1 MNLIFRKFSPLYCL
15 CIIAGCLIFTSCEDV
30 VRRLDDKYRPV
41 EPELM
46 RSVTVITDGI
56 DSSGVPLRLT
66 NLDIADL
73 ELKATDAG
81 GAAVPFTPKLEADKT
96 HEGLAYIRI
105 PPNGNPTTEFSV
117 TVDIC
122 SKADG
127 TVYASHTFTAD
138 TFPWRVFKVDG
149 ETYKF
154 EQAKMFHFD
163 QNRGNFGAGSGSAV
177 VVLFTGNNDES
188 KDVNEKGTTVTICDQ
203 NTANQ
208 RGTGL
213 TFCYSNSADSL
224 FRANTW
230 DYVEIKFK
238 SAADQTPQFA
248 LLGESD
254 SGRFGYWYSKG
265 FVGVVFKT
273 THEPAWKEVAEQLL
287 SKENIDKKDE
297 ESLLSNTNVSYV
309 FFYQINNT
317 VYACTGGY
325 GSNYISKFVTKNFG
339 LYFSIISRKGQECGF
354 L

>member
-154 EQAKMFHFD
+154 ELKKLYHCD
-163 QNRGNFGAGSGSAV
+163 GGSGNPE
-177 VVLFTGNNDES
+177 NNSPTYEGEEMTF
-188 KDVNEKGTTVTICDQ
+188 KDSIMTLEDKQNKDRAGTTVVCKH
-203 NTANQ
+203 
-208 RGTGL
+208 TGN
-213 TFCYSNSADSL
+213 FVNNGY
-224 FRANTW
+224 
-230 DYVEIKFK
+230 DYFEIKFR
-238 SAADQTPQFA
+238 SAANVASVIKLTGSSSFTFTYDSGA
-248 LLGESD
+248 LLATGGSGLPADKLNYDDSSSD
-254 SGRFGYWYSKG
+254 WVTLGFWNSATDDKCLFVED
-265 FVGVVFKT
+265 FVGT
-273 THEPAWKEVAEQLL
+273 AGTATAAYLT
-287 SKENIDKKDE
+287 
-297 ESLLSNTNVSYV
+297 SNTSHNGGIGFASFNVDSDDDSPTEVDYV
-309 FFYQINNT
+309 AFFKR
-317 VYACTGGY
+317 V
-325 GSNYISKFVTKNFG
+325 S
-339 LYFSIISRKGQECGF
+339 E
-354 L
+354 

>member
-1 MNLIFRKFSPLYCL
+1 MYRKKKNTVFLVASCILIV
-15 CIIAGCLIFTSCEDV
+15 IFTSCEDV

-46 RSVTVITDGI
+46 RSVTIITDGI

-81 GAAVPFTPKLEADKT
+81 GAAVPFTPRLEADKT

-154 EQAKMFHFD
+154 ELKKMYHCD
-163 QNRGNFGAGSGSAV
+163 GGSGNPENNSPTYEGEEMTFKDSIMTLEDMKMENEIMAPGAGTVKKIYVTEGKAV
-177 VVLFTGNNDES
+177 QQGE
-188 KDVNEKGTTVTICDQ
+188 
-203 NTANQ
+203 
-208 RGTGL
+208 
-213 TFCYSNSADSL
+213 
-224 FRANTW
+224 
-230 DYVEIKFK
+230 
-238 SAADQTPQFA
+238 A
-248 LLGESD
+248 L
-254 SGRFGYWYSKG
+254 
-265 FVGVVFKT
+265 
-273 THEPAWKEVAEQLL
+273 
-287 SKENIDKKDE
+287 ID
-297 ESLLSNTNVSYV
+297 
-309 FFYQINNT
+309 I
-317 VYACTGGY
+317 A
-325 GSNYISKFVTKNFG
+325 
-339 LYFSIISRKGQECGF
+339 
-354 L
+354 